1 MYYRGLIQRGDLDIN
16 PLMTAMTRCFLGQ
29 GMWNL
34 TKNKKTNNS
43 NFFPFFLFLPFFFYS
58 YKNYEFITAKNKK
71 MKTLNAHHYFPDLM
85 ISLITT
91 PFPN

>member
-34 TKNKKTNNS
+34 TKNKKTNNTTKTKFYFFFLFFF
-43 NFFPFFLFLPFFFYS
+43 FFPFS
-58 YKNYEFITAKNKK
+58 FIPTKIMNLLQLKTKK
-71 MKTLNAHHYFPDLM
+71 
-85 ISLITT
+85 
-91 PFPN
+91 